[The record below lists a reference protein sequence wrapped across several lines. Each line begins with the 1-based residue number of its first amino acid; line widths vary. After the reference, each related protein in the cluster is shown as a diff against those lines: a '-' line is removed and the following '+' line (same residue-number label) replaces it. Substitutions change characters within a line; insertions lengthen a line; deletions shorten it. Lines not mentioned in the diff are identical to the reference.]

1 MKKIIVLT
9 ISLSCFM
16 FSCVDVLTQLP
27 VQQIPATGSSINS
40 NLTTDEVIRGLKEAL
55 YVGATNSTSLTSKTN
70 GFYLNPLI
78 RIPFPPEAMK
88 VKNVVEQLG
97 LKSMVGEFEQSLNRA
112 AEEASKKALPIF
124 KNAIVNMSINDGMS
138 ILHGSDNAASEYL
151 KSKTESAM
159 IAEFTPVVKNA
170 IQKVNVTKYWNPIA
184 STYNKT
190 TLITGESQIN
200 PNLDE
205 YITHKT
211 LDGLFYLISQEE
223 LKIRQNPAA
232 RVSELLKKV
241 FNG

>member
-1 MKKIIVLT
+1 MKTIIVLA
-9 ISLSCFM
+9 ISLSCIM
-16 FSCVDVLTQLP
+16 LFSCVDVT
-27 VQQIPATGSSINS
+27 QIPLKQITDIGSVTS
-40 NLTTDEVIRGLKEAL
+40 NGLTNDEIIRGLKEAL
-55 YVGATNSTSLTSKTN
+55 YVGATNSTSLTSKTD

-78 RIPFPPEAMK
+78 RIPFPQEAIK

-97 LKSMVGEFEQSLNRA
+97 LKSIVGEFEQSLNRA

-138 ILHGSDNAASEYL
+138 ILRGSDNAASKYL
-151 KSKTESAM
+151 KAKTESAM
-159 IAEFTPVVKNA
+159 ITEFKPVVKNA
-170 IQKVNVTKYWNPIA
+170 IQTVNVTKYWNPIA

-190 TLITGESQIN
+190 TLITGEAQIN

-223 LKIRQNPAA
+223 LKIRHNPAA

>member
-9 ISLSCFM
+9 ILLSCFM
-16 FSCVDVLTQLP
+16 FSCVDVLTQIP
-27 VQQIPATGSSINS
+27 VQQTPTNGSAIS

-55 YVGATNSTSLTSKTN
+55 YVGATNSTSLTSKTD

-78 RIPFPPEAMK
+78 RIPFPPEAIK

-124 KNAIVNMSINDGMS
+124 KNAIVSMSISDGMS

-170 IQKVNVTKYWNPIA
+170 IQTVNVTKYWNPIA